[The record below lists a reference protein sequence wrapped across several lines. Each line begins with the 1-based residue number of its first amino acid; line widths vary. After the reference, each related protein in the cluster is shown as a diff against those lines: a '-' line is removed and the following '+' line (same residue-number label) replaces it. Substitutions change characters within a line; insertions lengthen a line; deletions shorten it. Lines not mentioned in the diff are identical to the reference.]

1 MSCCINIATR
11 RVISQNQAIV
21 KLQEYNMKTHIP
33 ILTISV
39 FLLFTQACGTI
50 IQGTR
55 QQVGISS
62 NPSNASVTING
73 KYRGNTPLII
83 DLKRKDSHIVRIQL
97 DGYQPYEATLT
108 RSTSSWVWGNIVFGG
123 LIGLVID
130 ASTGGMYRL
139 TPEQIVA
146 ELRAS
151 QASTVSNEDDLFIAV
166 VLETDPSWERIGS
179 LELSN

>member
-1 MSCCINIATR
+1 M
-11 RVISQNQAIV
+11 
-21 KLQEYNMKTHIP
+21 
-33 ILTISV
+33 
-39 FLLFTQACGTI
+39 
-50 IQGTR
+50 
-55 QQVGISS
+55 
-62 NPSNASVTING
+62 
-73 KYRGNTPLII
+73 II